1 MDDDIPIEGGL
12 AGQTAQQQASISL
25 AKNSRSY
32 QNIDGRSSEVWN
44 PTINEYG
51 EEQEAMSSPEETKV
65 NQQRKLDSEGSEQEE
80 DSKKSGEEY
89 AVDRA
94 VKLGFFIDDNEFCL
108 TSKDVKIM

>member
-1 MDDDIPIEGGL
+1 
-12 AGQTAQQQASISL
+12 
-25 AKNSRSY
+25 
-32 QNIDGRSSEVWN
+32 
-44 PTINEYG
+44 
-51 EEQEAMSSPEETKV
+51 MSSPEETKI
-65 NQQRKLDSEGSEQEE
+65 NQQRKLIQDSSEEEE